1 MFERLAFVRS
11 CNWYGNNT
19 SLVSCKTCHSKMP
32 AVSNPSRRKVIL
44 IIAFSAILSII
55 FVTSFR
61 GHAHSASYQQDS
73 WQPKTDPLASQH
85 DDALSEPAL
94 IGHAIAPK
102 LGNETIKAELGRAS
116 WKLFHTVMARFP
128 DAPTADEKAAL
139 KSYIH
144 LFQRLYPCG
153 ECAEHFGEILK
164 KFPPQVST
172 RSVAAG
178 WACHVHNEVNKG
190 LNKELFDCAN
200 IGDFYDCGCAEDE
213 KEGMNEA
220 GAKKVEHKREMG
232 EQHERMHGRSHSA
245 AEG

>member
-1 MFERLAFVRS
+1 
-11 CNWYGNNT
+11 
-19 SLVSCKTCHSKMP
+19 MP

-128 DAPTADEKAAL
+128 EAPTADEKADVEIVHPSLSAL
-139 KSYIH
+139 VSVRRMRRA
-144 LFQRLYPCG
+144 LWRDS
-153 ECAEHFGEILK
+153 EE
-164 KFPPQVST
+164 VST
-172 RSVAAG
+172 TSIDEVCRG
-178 WACHVHNEVNKG
+178 WLGVS
-190 LNKELFDCAN
+190 
-200 IGDFYDCGCAEDE
+200 
-213 KEGMNEA
+213 
-220 GAKKVEHKREMG
+220 RP
-232 EQHERMHGRSHSA
+232 
-245 AEG
+245 

>member
-1 MFERLAFVRS
+1 M
-11 CNWYGNNT
+11 YGNDSTLVACT
-19 SLVSCKTCHSKMP
+19 SSNIKMP
-32 AVSNPSRRKVIL
+32 VGSNPSRRKVIL
-44 IIAFSAILSII
+44 IIAFSAIFSII

-61 GHAHSASYQQDS
+61 GHAHSASYNQGVL
-73 WQPKTDPLASQH
+73 QPKTDPLASQQN
-85 DDALSEPAL
+85 DALSETTL

-128 DAPTADEKAAL
+128 DAPTVDEKAAL

-172 RSVAAG
+172 RSIAAG
-178 WACHVHNEVNKG
+178 WACHVHNEVNKS

-200 IGDFYDCGCAEDE
+200 IGDFYDCGCADDE
-213 KEGMNEA
+213 KDDMNEA
-220 GAKKVEHKREMG
+220 GAKKTAEHKRSMG
-232 EQHERMHGRSHSA
+232 EQHEKMHGRSRSA
-245 AEG
+245 TDG